1 MRRYGL
7 YDATRGLTTAL
18 AAGVAGLL
26 LWVATLVGVGDVTRF
41 WESMGIVAA
50 AGLVVALSQVIGGW
64 TKGHGVRISPTTFL
78 LAFVPVLVCA
88 GWILMATQ
96 PGNGWH
102 EGTITSW
109 SRSAGIV
116 GLVHALG
123 LWHGVLAFGLG
134 LMLGLTFDTVPARA
148 VEPVPADARAA
159 RRDTVRDVPADDET
173 VVADRRG
180 PRWRRRPA
188 ADEYDDADEPLQAER
203 ETSYDGRPRPV
214 TVGPATRR
222 ADEEDV

>member
-7 YDATRGLTTAL
+7 YDATRGLTTAA

-26 LWVATLVGVGDVTRF
+26 LWLATLVGVQSVTRF

-64 TKGHGVRISPTTFL
+64 TKGGALRVSPGAFL
-78 LAFVPVLVCA
+78 LAFLPVLVCV

-96 PGNGWH
+96 PGHGWH

-109 SRSAGIV
+109 SHSIGIM

-123 LWHGVLAFGLG
+123 LWHGVLAFGFGLVLG
-134 LMLGLTFDTVPARA
+134 MTLDTVPAPV
-148 VEPVPADARAA
+148 VEPVGAPARGV
-159 RRDTVRDVPADDET
+159 VRDDET
-173 VVADRRG
+173 MVA
-180 PRWRRRPA
+180 
-188 ADEYDDADEPLQAER
+188 
-203 ETSYDGRPRPV
+203 
-214 TVGPATRR
+214 
-222 ADEEDV
+222 